1 MGLIAAI
8 MAMEYSHE
16 EFTMLW
22 NIAQAK
28 QHFSDVVK
36 QSADEPQLIYNRNRL
51 VAAVI
56 NAEQFSSFQ
65 TWRQRQNMKTLG
77 EAFAELRALAD
88 GDENPLPVPERRD
101 RPNAF
106 LEVLDELPD

>member
-1 MGLIAAI
+1 MP
-8 MAMEYSHE
+8 
-16 EFTMLW
+16 W

-28 QHFSDVVK
+28 QRFSEVIR
-36 QSADEPQLIYNRNRL
+36 QTAEEPQRIYNRGRL

-56 NAEQFSSFQ
+56 DAEDFEAFQ
-65 TWRQRQNMKTLG
+65 AWRQRQKVKTVG
-77 EAFAELRALAD
+77 EAFAELRALAA

-106 LEVLDELPD
+106 LEVLDELSD

>member
-1 MGLIAAI
+1 MP
-8 MAMEYSHE
+8 
-16 EFTMLW
+16 W

-28 QHFSDVVK
+28 QRFSEVVK
-36 QSADEPQLIYNRNRL
+36 QAAEEPQLIYKRGRL

-56 NAEQFSSFQ
+56 DAEDFNIFQ
-65 TWRQRQNMKTLG
+65 TWQQRRGAKTLG
-77 EAFAELRALAD
+77 EAFAELRALAA

-106 LEVLDELPD
+106 LEVLDELSD

>member
-1 MGLIAAI
+1 M
-8 MAMEYSHE
+8 S
-16 EFTMLW
+16 W

-28 QHFSDVVK
+28 QRFSEVVK
-36 QSADEPQLIYNRNRL
+36 QAAREPQLIYNREHL

-56 NAEQFSSFQ
+56 DADEFDAFQ
-65 TWRQRQNMKTLG
+65 TWRRRRSTKTLG
-77 EAFAELRALAD
+77 EAFAELRALAA

-106 LEVLDELPD
+106 IEILDELSD

>member
-1 MGLIAAI
+1 MP
-8 MAMEYSHE
+8 
-16 EFTMLW
+16 W

-28 QHFSDVVK
+28 QRFSEVVK
-36 QSADEPQLIYNRNRL
+36 QAATEPQLIYNRDRL

-56 NAEQFSSFQ
+56 DVEEFNAFKI
-65 TWRQRQNMKTLG
+65 WRQHRSTKTLG
-77 EAFAELRALAD
+77 EAFAELRALAA

-106 LEVLDELPD
+106 LEILDELPD